1 MTMTIRVLKK
11 QGKTIRTIARETLKA
26 FIATLGN
33 SRAGYV
39 YFYDNERTAHMD
51 KGSSLWC

>member
-1 MTMTIRVLKK
+1 MTIRVLKK